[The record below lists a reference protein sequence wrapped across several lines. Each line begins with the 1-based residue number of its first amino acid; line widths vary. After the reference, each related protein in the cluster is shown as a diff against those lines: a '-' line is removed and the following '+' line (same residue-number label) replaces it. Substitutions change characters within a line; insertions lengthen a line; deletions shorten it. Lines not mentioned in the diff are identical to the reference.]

1 MKIAG
6 VIVCRK
12 GSKRIINKSF
22 KKISNV
28 NLLENKILQLKKV
41 KLLDKIYI
49 GTNDLKLK
57 KLSKKHNVN
66 FIVRPDK
73 YCNEKISSANDMIK
87 NMLSYLEEDI
97 IVWAHITNPFINHN
111 HYTKAI
117 KEFLNRKKNFDSL
130 FSVSVLKNHYWDQN
144 KKPINHNPV
153 GKKHIPAKKL
163 KPIFSQNGGIF
174 IRERKKMIRDGRFIG
189 KKPLMF
195 KMSEITGWDLDY
207 PWQLEVARALVKH
220 GYAK

>member
-28 NLLENKILQLKKV
+28 TLLENKILQLKKV

-111 HYTKAI
+111 H
-117 KEFLNRKKNFDSL
+117 
-130 FSVSVLKNHYWDQN
+130 
-144 KKPINHNPV
+144 
-153 GKKHIPAKKL
+153 
-163 KPIFSQNGGIF
+163 
-174 IRERKKMIRDGRFIG
+174 
-189 KKPLMF
+189 
-195 KMSEITGWDLDY
+195 
-207 PWQLEVARALVKH
+207 
-220 GYAK
+220 